1 MSNLNYAVICKD
13 EKQALSVASGLSE
26 VNDMPVKVIAF
37 EQEEHEDNKEKEVNE
52 SEKSEEHDCE
62 NCEFQPICELL
73 VLLDAIV
80 GDGNE

>member
-1 MSNLNYAVICKD
+1 MSELNYAVICKD
-13 EKQALSVASGLSE
+13 GEQAFSVAAGLSE
-26 VNDMPVKVIAF
+26 VNKIPVKVIAF
-37 EQEEHEDNKEKEVNE
+37 EQEEHEDNKKKEVNE

-73 VLLDAIV
+73 VLLDVIV